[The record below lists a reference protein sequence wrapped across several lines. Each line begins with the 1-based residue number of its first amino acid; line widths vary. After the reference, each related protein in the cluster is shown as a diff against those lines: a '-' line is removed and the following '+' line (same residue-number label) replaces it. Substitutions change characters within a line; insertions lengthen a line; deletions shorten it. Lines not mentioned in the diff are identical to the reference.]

1 MISRGSRPSDK
12 GGGLSSTP
20 WDKGGPGL
28 KKKFNGPSS
37 LNLVKN
43 KGGGGEGAGSLGPS
57 PGPAADDIEHQIFI
71 HIDFVSMTRCFP
83 TQPRPQGLFVFQ
95 YVGEKRED

>member
-1 MISRGSRPSDK
+1 MDPDPEIREGASHPHPEIR
-12 GGGLSSTP
+12 
-20 WDKGGPGL
+20 GGPVYKRNLTALRVSIWL
-28 KKKFNGPSS
+28 KIR
-37 LNLVKN
+37 
-43 KGGGGEGAGSLGPS
+43 GGGEGAGSLGPS

>member
-28 KKKFNGPSS
+28 KNKFNGPSS

-43 KGGGGEGAGSLGPS
+43 KGGEGAGSLGPS
-57 PGPAADDIEHQIFI
+57 PGYATDDIDHQIFR